1 MKLEIPQLFEGES
14 EYDLPNDE
22 TDEGKFV
29 LKSYNE
35 EETSELDDNDESLE
49 DDDLCAFGKALD
61 IDVATSTNDATSIKR
76 LLHPKKRKHLFRYSP
91 DISVSCWLSTVEPK
105 ELLLSCGY
113 STQDVERMF
122 KEYPKLLTASP
133 KDFLAPKLRFLVKV
147 LGGGTGDI
155 GNGLTFDEQDEDN
168 FIPHNLQ
175 VSEVARNKEVPT
187 HAFFSPRLETALAP
201 RHAYLAF
208 HGDTLPFGNE
218 LLHLKS
224 NNDANMSLLDEF
236 LRACVKSPKEFAVL
250 CQKWEAENI
259 SNRSAKATKIHS
271 ADSVTAMDN
280 IFADGIV
287 PFARNQVTL
296 DLEMLGKKCTPSDA
310 FALLLDHGSNYAEHD
325 DWGSTILHWTAGTGN
340 LDAMK
345 LLIERLEQDEKDFGG
360 DARDVLWSTCASC
373 SMTRDGATPLHW
385 AACGVSNTKFGC
397 GGKTACNT
405 TWCNY
410 HGFRQS
416 MITYFHLN
424 ETIHHRSRR
433 CLSLS
438 PWQSGREKTGA
449 SEYSDIFRKFTFNV
463 GMLVWQH

>member
-1 MKLEIPQLFEGES
+1 
-14 EYDLPNDE
+14 
-22 TDEGKFV
+22 
-29 LKSYNE
+29 
-35 EETSELDDNDESLE
+35 
-49 DDDLCAFGKALD
+49 
-61 IDVATSTNDATSIKR
+61 
-76 LLHPKKRKHLFRYSP
+76 
-91 DISVSCWLSTVEPK
+91 
-105 ELLLSCGY
+105 
-113 STQDVERMF
+113 
-122 KEYPKLLTASP
+122 
-133 KDFLAPKLRFLVKV
+133 
-147 LGGGTGDI
+147 
-155 GNGLTFDEQDEDN
+155 
-168 FIPHNLQ
+168 
-175 VSEVARNKEVPT
+175 
-187 HAFFSPRLETALAP
+187 
-201 RHAYLAF
+201 
-208 HGDTLPFGNE
+208 
-218 LLHLKS
+218 
-224 NNDANMSLLDEF
+224 
-236 LRACVKSPKEFAVL
+236 VL

-405 TWCNY
+405 TWCSY